1 VTGASHHTGISGRS
15 AITMQGEILSIGLT
29 HAVLWTTTLVML
41 YPMVIVVLSAF
52 KTTAELYTTP
62 FGLPHA
68 FSLSN
73 IETIWRE
80 TTFPRY
86 LANSLIVTASSIVA
100 IVVVG
105 TMAAYALAR
114 YSFRGNEVIYLFF
127 LSGLMLPL
135 KLAIIPL
142 FIQLA
147 SIGLIDS
154 RAGLVLIYT
163 AMGLPSAIFILTGSL
178 RSLPRELEE
187 SARIDGASEARIM
200 WSVMLPL
207 ARPAMVIA
215 AINNAVPIWNDFFF
229 PLVFI
234 QSDRLKT
241 LPQGL
246 TIFMG
251 EFNTEWGVL
260 FAGLTLAALPIT
272 LLYILLSRQ
281 FVAGMTQGAVK

>member
-1 VTGASHHTGISGRS
+1 
-15 AITMQGEILSIGLT
+15 MKGEILSIGLT